1 MDGLALARASAK
13 ACFVRDGVVVL
24 RNVLTL
30 GEIEG
35 LRSAVDQQ
43 VAGLGTSKTAY
54 DFEELGKQIWA
65 PEKDLNTGS
74 AIRFDLK
81 ALAEAVSN
89 DTFARPLSDGQGRDT
104 GKFFYDAANWKRQ
117 PAIRDVALDSQLPE
131 LIADLID
138 AHYVNF
144 WEDTTFVKTPGTQ
157 QRTAFHQDLAYF
169 QISNDHCV
177 IVWIA
182 LDPVDATNGAL
193 EYVRGSHLWD
203 ETFAPNVFFAQ
214 TPLST
219 SPEKRCPD
227 IEANR
232 DAYEIISFDVMPG
245 DVIVHHVRTVHGAGG
260 NLSTKPR
267 RAVSLRYCGDQ
278 VRYAQRQGAIAQI
291 GLSDPLKN
299 GDRLFSHD
307 YPMVWPKPWP
317 GMKLSPLYHSLPTS
331 NNVETHD
338 QKVLES

>member
-13 ACFVRDGVVVL
+13 ACFARDGVVVL
-24 RNVLTL
+24 RNVLTDS
-30 GEIEG
+30 EIRG

-43 VAGLGTSKTAY
+43 VAGLGTSTTAY
-54 DFEELGKQIWA
+54 DFEELGKQIWSQDN
-65 PEKDLNTGS
+65 DLDTGP

-81 ALAEAVSN
+81 ALSAAVTN
-89 DTFARPLSDGQGRDT
+89 DPLARPLLDGPGRET

-117 PAIRDVALDSQLPE
+117 SAIRDVALDSQLPE
-131 LIADLID
+131 LIADLLD

-193 EYVRGSHLWD
+193 EYVRGSHLWG
-203 ETFAPNVFFAQ
+203 ETYAPNVFFAQ
-214 TPLST
+214 TPFST

-232 DAYEIISFDVMPG
+232 DGYEIISFDVRPG
-245 DVIVHHVRTVHGAGG
+245 DVIVHHVRTVHGSGG

-267 RAVSLRYCGDQ
+267 RAISLRYCGDQ
-278 VRYAQRQGAIAQI
+278 VRYAQRQGAMAQI
-291 GLSDPLKN
+291 GLSDPLNN

-307 YPMVWPKPWP
+307 YPVVWPKPWP
-317 GMKLSPLYHSLPTS
+317 GMKLSPLYQPHQTS
-331 NNVETHD
+331 NFVETRN